1 MITVVVLKMEQFGL
15 QCSSG
20 LLCIVRQIHA
30 SVVHPDQTS
39 LWEKSGLN

>member
-15 QCSSG
+15 QCNGG
-20 LLCIVRQIHA
+20 LQCIVRQIHA
-30 SVVHPDQTS
+30 SNVDPDRTS